1 MRVISILTFII
12 VSNFAKSQ
20 NLECKDFKTGTFKLE
35 SINYKLPITTIIRTG
50 NIQKEMDS
58 NVEMEGT
65 IEWKTECSYEL
76 IYTNA
81 SPEINGKKIN
91 VQIEKV
97 EGKTAFCKSTFE
109 DLQNLILEFKMMK
122 IE

>member
-12 VSNFAKSQ
+12 ISNFAKSQ

-35 SINYKLPITTIIRTG
+35 CINYKLPITTIIRTG
-50 NIQKEMDS
+50 NIQKEMNS

-65 IEWKTECSYEL
+65 IEWETECSYEL

-81 SPEINGKKIN
+81 SPDINGMRVN
-91 VQIEKV
+91 VQLEKV

-109 DLQNLILEFKMMK
+109 GMQNLVLEFKMIK